1 MQDGSV
7 SPIKA
12 FFLNKWVWLILAI
25 DIAAIILII
34 IISVNKATETAI
46 INFNVT
52 PVDATITIN
61 GRDGYEN
68 YGQPIEGNKNSDR
81 SYSLKPGTYEIQI
94 SHPDLDTKTFNL
106 NLESNTNTTVT
117 TFLSKDGD
125 FYFYTLRDNLSSFN
139 RLTSIASAK
148 DNQTIDQDTS
158 AEAFILQQERKD
170 SITKLTP
177 IRFAI
182 CGEPASRVNCNAIEV
197 TYDYSE
203 KCDNQRCLIIKGRA
217 DELFNDVINELANQ
231 LEVKGYNLKNY
242 RYIYEQ
248 DTRI

>member
-7 SPIKA
+7 TPIGN
-12 FFLNKWVWLILAI
+12 FFRNKWVRFVLVIDILAI
-25 DIAAIILII
+25 IGIIAIIIYNLTKN
-34 IISVNKATETAI
+34 SI
-46 INFNVT
+46 INFT
-52 PVDATITIN
+52 IAPIDATITVN
-61 GRDGYEN
+61 G
-68 YGQPIEGNKNSDR
+68 NS
-81 SYSLKPGTYEIQI
+81 SYHNGSYQFHPGTYEVVI
-94 SHPDLDTKTFNL
+94 SHDGLDSKTFTVELQDN
-106 NLESNTNTTVT
+106 SNAAIT
-117 TFLSKDGD
+117 TFLSGSDNFD
-125 FYFYTLRDNLSSFN
+125 FYRLKDNYSSYLALE
-139 RLTSIASAK
+139 RIAAAS
-148 DNQTIDQDTS
+148 DNQTTDHDTS

-231 LEVKGYNLKNY
+231 LEAKGYNLKNY